1 MKKLG
6 KKNKT
11 GFTLMEIV
19 LVIAIIII
27 LSGVLLYGLSV
38 YITSAN
44 NKAEAVSSHDAKAN
58 KAEKDVASIL
68 TSNPSIT

>member
-1 MKKLG
+1 MKKLV
-6 KKNKT
+6 KNSKS
-11 GFTLMEIV
+11 GFTLMEII
-19 LVIAIIII
+19 LVVAIVVI

-44 NKAEAVSSHDAKAN
+44 KKADAVSSHDAKAN

-68 TSNPSIT
+68 TSNPSMT